1 MNSKTIKI
9 EYILIYFLKTTNV
22 ITKRLLK
29 RNVNASKY
37 KNQKKIKY
45 SFFKILSLTN
55 YNFSISKNRYKKKA
69 LYLYI
74 SCRIVFS
81 ILEYYN
87 KIHYEIQDAKKYY

>member
-37 KNQKKIKY
+37 KN
-45 SFFKILSLTN
+45 
-55 YNFSISKNRYKKKA
+55 
-69 LYLYI
+69 
-74 SCRIVFS
+74 
-81 ILEYYN
+81 
-87 KIHYEIQDAKKYY
+87 